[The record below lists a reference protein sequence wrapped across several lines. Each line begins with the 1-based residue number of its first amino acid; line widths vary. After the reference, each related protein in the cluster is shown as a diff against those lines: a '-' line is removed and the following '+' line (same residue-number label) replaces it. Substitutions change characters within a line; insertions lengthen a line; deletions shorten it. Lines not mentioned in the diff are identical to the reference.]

1 MKAKNNMVLDILSLP
16 DNLSFARVTVAAF
29 ASQLDFTINDL
40 EELKVVVSE
49 AVGNAIIHGYDG
61 SGGKRIRI
69 GVTLYPGAAEI
80 VVEDT
85 GRGIE
90 DIEQAM
96 VPAYSTDPERMG
108 LGFTFMKS
116 FTEDL
121 RVESNP
127 GLGTRITM
135 VKKPS
140 LVMHSKVAQ

>member
-1 MKAKNNMVLDILSLP
+1 MHSKNNMVLDILSLP
-16 DNLSFARVTVAAF
+16 ENLSFARVTVAAF

-40 EELKVVVSE
+40 EEIKVVVSE
-49 AVGNAIIHGYDG
+49 AVGNAIIHGYSG
-61 SGGKRIRI
+61 SGKNRVRVS
-69 GVTLYPGAAEI
+69 VTLYPGTVEI

-90 DIEQAM
+90 DIPGAM
-96 VPAYSTDPERMG
+96 VPAFSTDPERMG

-121 RVESNP
+121 KVESTP
-127 GLGTRITM
+127 GLGTRVTM

-140 LVMHSKVAQ
+140 LAARSRVAQ